1 MNNDKYIGISLG
13 NVCYSAEWAV
23 HNGYRKRKEDGYN
36 TCPFDLMVS
45 NYKGIVKCIKE
56 DFKYFCDTNY
66 LSLNNNMIHN
76 TYYNFGF
83 NHESPY
89 HADIYLHENW
99 PEGPNHFVNNE
110 YTNFIKRYDKRI
122 QSFRNY
128 LNNPNNKITFIIH
141 FAYDSPVEDDFLE
154 LREVLAEK
162 YPKLKYRIKVIDT
175 NPEEKK

>member
-1 MNNDKYIGISLG
+1 MNSVGISLG

-23 HNGYRKRKEDGYN
+23 QNKFRKRKEDGYN

-56 DFKYFCDTNY
+56 DFKNFCDTKH
-66 LSLNNNMIHN
+66 LLLKNNIILN

-89 HADIYLHENW
+89 HADLYIHENW
-99 PEGPNHFVNNE
+99 PEGANHFINNN
-110 YTNFIKRYDKRI
+110 YLHFIERYNNRI

-128 LNNPNNKITFIIH
+128 LNDSKNIIIFIIC
-141 FAYDSPVEDDFLE
+141 FNNEPYPDDDLLE
-154 LREVLAEK
+154 LENALLEK
-162 YPKLKYRIKVIDT
+162 YPKLKFELKIIKQ
-175 NPEEKK
+175 N